1 MREQGFLGSDGVGL
15 VSRIVREGLRRFP
28 ALEGHDPDD
37 VVQEF
42 FVDRIQ
48 AMTAMLLAQATS
60 DDAFGRLVRR
70 SVQNWMIDQ
79 ARKTGTGPLRRAIE
93 KVLDESPQFE
103 RVPTGIAGAGRWR
116 LTHTDGEPWGGDTGQ
131 LIAVA
136 WAVPNVRV
144 PKWSSSSRR
153 PPVADRASLVAIA
166 HAILQQAGG
175 SLETAQLVHVFCQR
189 FAASLD
195 PIVVSLDERL
205 DEDPD
210 EDAAGTDLPSETASP
225 EEAVI
230 AESVA
235 LDVAGAAAEIVGRLS
250 AVERAIIPVL
260 NDSAAVRERLSLGR
274 SQSALF
280 TSTLKAKIR
289 ALAGTGED
297 RDDIVREVIALCGGP
312 AAS

>member
-1 MREQGFLGSDGVGL
+1 MSREK
-15 VSRIVREGLRRFP
+15 P
-28 ALEGHDPDD
+28 ALE
-37 VVQEF
+37 
-42 FVDRIQ
+42 R
-48 AMTAMLLAQATS
+48 LLC
-60 DDAFGRLVRR
+60 
-70 SVQNWMIDQ
+70 W
-79 ARKTGTGPLRRAIE
+79 AIE

-103 RVPTGIAGAGRWR
+103 RVPILGIAGAGRRR

-175 SLETAQLVHVFCQR
+175 SRKTAQLVHVFCQR

-205 DEDPD
+205 YEDPD

-235 LDVAGAAAEIVGRLS
+235 LTSPAQPPRPLVGYLRWN
-250 AVERAIIPVL
+250 AR
-260 NDSAAVRERLSLGR
+260 
-274 SQSALF
+274 
-280 TSTLKAKIR
+280 
-289 ALAGTGED
+289 
-297 RDDIVREVIALCGGP
+297 
-312 AAS
+312 

>member
-1 MREQGFLGSDGVGL
+1 M
-15 VSRIVREGLRRFP
+15 REGLRRFP

-48 AMTAMLLAQATS
+48 ALTAMLLAQATS
-60 DDAFGRLVRR
+60 DDSFGRLVRR

-79 ARKTGTGPLRRAIE
+79 ARKTGTGPLRRSIE
-93 KVLDESPQFE
+93 KVLDESPEFD
-103 RVPTGIAGAGRWR
+103 RVPPGHAGAGRWR
-116 LTHTDGEPWGGDTGQ
+116 LANTDGEPWGGDTGQ
-131 LIAVA
+131 LIDVA

-144 PKWSSSSRR
+144 PRWSSSSRR

-166 HAILQQAGG
+166 HAILQEAGG
-175 SLETAQLVHVFCQR
+175 SLETAQLVHVFSQR

-195 PIVVSLDERL
+195 PLVISLDEGS
-205 DEDPD
+205 DEDLD
-210 EDAAGTDLPSETASP
+210 DDAPSADLPSEDASP
-225 EEAVI
+225 EELVI

-235 LDVAGAAAEIVGRLS
+235 LDVAVAAAEIADRLS
-250 AVERAIIPVL
+250 DMERAIIPVL
-260 NDSAAVRERLSLGR
+260 DDSAAVRERLGLGR
-274 SQSALF
+274 SQSAQF
-280 TSTLKAKIR
+280 SSTLKSKIR

-297 RDDIVREVIALCGGP
+297 RDEIVREVIALCGGP